1 MFVLKSIYE
10 RKTKIILVEV
20 KQTFFSLKKL
30 LHHMQN
36 KLANEILRFLNA
48 YDLITAVILA
58 Y

>member
-30 LHHMQN
+30 LHHVQN

-48 YDLITAVILA
+48 YDLITE
-58 Y
+58 